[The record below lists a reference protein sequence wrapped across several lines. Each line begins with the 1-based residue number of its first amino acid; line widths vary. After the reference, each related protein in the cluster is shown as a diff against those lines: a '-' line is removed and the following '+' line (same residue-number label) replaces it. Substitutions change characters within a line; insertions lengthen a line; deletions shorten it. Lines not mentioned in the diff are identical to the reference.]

1 MFVSRRVVFPCVL
14 LVATFASSAVDA
26 QSASDA
32 LIPLP
37 WSEAPSLVD
46 DGEWPSLRTAIG
58 RSLTYYGRRKPSATL
73 RFGKRALSV
82 AELSRG
88 LRLLLTL
95 LEDDPSPA
103 DLARR
108 VRSRFELYQSSAKER
123 VLFTG
128 YYEPVIEASLKRRPG
143 YDVPIYRMPP
153 DLVEVDLARF
163 GRGEARLRGRLAAGK
178 VVPYWT
184 RREIWKGQKLKGR
197 GLELAWAKS
206 WVDVFF
212 VEVQGSGSLRLP
224 DGTLKRFGYAG
235 SNGQPYRSIGR
246 LMIDEGK
253 ATGAKMSMQWL
264 RTYLDANPSEIERV
278 LCHNASVVFFRWLPG
293 EPEGALGQ
301 PVTPGRSVAT
311 DLSLF
316 PRGALAFV
324 STRRPKRNPDGT
336 VGAGGT
342 LRRFVLNQDTGGAIR
357 GPGRVDFFWGRGK
370 AEAESAGMLK
380 HRGRIIFLVPRRA
393 KLY

>member
-1 MFVSRRVVFPCVL
+1 MFRAVFPFL
-14 LVATFASSAVDA
+14 IALVILAPSLADA
-26 QSASDA
+26 QPTGEA
-32 LIPLP
+32 LVPLP
-37 WSEAPSLVD
+37 WSEAPALVD
-46 DGEWPSLRTAIG
+46 DGDWPTLRTAIG

-73 RFGKRALSV
+73 RFGERSVSV
-82 AELSRG
+82 AEVARG

-95 LEDDPSPA
+95 LKDDPSPA
-103 DLARR
+103 ALAQR
-108 VRSRFELYQSSAKER
+108 VRSRFDLYQSSAKDR

-143 YDVPIYRMPP
+143 YEVPIYRMPR
-153 DLVEVDLARF
+153 DLVEVDLSRF
-163 GRGEARLRGRLAAGK
+163 GRGKAKLRGRLAKGK

-184 RREIWKGQKLKGR
+184 RRQIWRGQKLKGR
-197 GLELAWAKS
+197 RLELAWAKS

-212 VEVQGSGSLRLP
+212 VEVQGSGSLLLP

-246 LMIDEGK
+246 LLIGEGK
-253 ATGAKMSMQWL
+253 ASASEMSMQWI
-264 RTYLDANPSEIERV
+264 RSYLEGNPGEVDRV

-316 PRGALAFV
+316 PRGALAFL
-324 STRRPKRNPDGT
+324 STHRPKRNSDGT

-357 GPGRVDFFWGRGK
+357 GPGRVDFFWGRGE
-370 AEAESAGMLK
+370 AAAESAGMLK
-380 HRGRIIFLVPRRA
+380 HRGRILFLVPRRA

>member
-1 MFVSRRVVFPCVL
+1 MFARVISAFL
-14 LVATFASSAVDA
+14 LVAVVPASSNA
-26 QSASDA
+26 QPSAEALVPLAWSDA
-32 LIPLP
+32 P
-37 WSEAPSLVD
+37 ALVD
-46 DGEWPSLRTAIG
+46 DGDWPSLRTAID
-58 RSLTYYGRRKPSATL
+58 RSLAYYGRRKPAATL
-73 RFGKRALSV
+73 RFGRRSISV

-88 LRLLLTL
+88 LHLVLTL
-95 LEDDPSPA
+95 LADDPSPA
-103 DLARR
+103 DFAKR

-143 YDVPIYRMPP
+143 YDVPIYGMPS
-153 DLVEVDLARF
+153 DLVEVDLAAF
-163 GRGEARLRGRLAAGK
+163 GRGKGRLRGRLTAGK

-184 RREIWKGQKLKGR
+184 RRQIWKENKLAGR

-206 WVDVFF
+206 SVDVFF
-212 VEVQGSGSLRLP
+212 VEVQGSGSLLLP

-235 SNGQPYRSIGR
+235 SNGQAYRSIGR
-246 LMIDEGK
+246 LLVGEGK
-253 ATGAKMSMQWL
+253 ARAAEMSMQWL
-264 RTYLDANPSEIERV
+264 RSYLEGNPAEVERV

-316 PRGALAFV
+316 PRGALAFL

-357 GPGRVDFFWGRGK
+357 GPGRVDFFWGRGE
-370 AEAESAGMLK
+370 AEAASAGMLK
-380 HRGRIIFLVPRRA
+380 HRGRILFLVPKRA